1 MSMSFSF
8 YQFRSI
14 CCDLHIM
21 ICLSHAGMVD
31 FTESCRLVPLV
42 FVVLRFVRTFDL
54 DPYIFGL

>member
-1 MSMSFSF
+1 
-8 YQFRSI
+8 
-14 CCDLHIM
+14 M